1 MKYRKH
7 DIYLKNYN
15 EIWDKKLSNETIM
28 FLITKIKLYVD
39 EMRKKYSIASF
50 LLVIPIDFACK
61 IHENYYPLVFQ
72 KNVNVLKIIFDNSY
86 DSNDFDSQYPIYKIR
101 SISFTCIA

>member
-7 DIYLKNYN
+7 DIYLKNHN

-39 EMRKKYSIASF
+39 EM
-50 LLVIPIDFACK
+50 
-61 IHENYYPLVFQ
+61 
-72 KNVNVLKIIFDNSY
+72 
-86 DSNDFDSQYPIYKIR
+86 
-101 SISFTCIA
+101 

>member
-50 LLVIPIDFACK
+50 LLVIPIDFASK
-61 IHENYYPLVFQ
+61 IHENYYPLVF
-72 KNVNVLKIIFDNSY
+72 
-86 DSNDFDSQYPIYKIR
+86 
-101 SISFTCIA
+101 